1 MYKCA
6 LLVKMTDD
14 YWKALAEN
22 PGSDRQAAVKTAYES
37 VGGKLLFFGF
47 IHGKWDVLLVAE
59 APSEKEFWAPIAQAM
74 FGGMIKDME
83 SFPIIE
89 QETITGAMGM
99 AQQAGYKAPGQ

>member
-1 MYKCA
+1 MIWFSRSSGYLKINIISW
-6 LLVKMTDD
+6 L
-14 YWKALAEN
+14 
-22 PGSDRQAAVKTAYES
+22 Q
-37 VGGKLLFFGF
+37 GKLVFFGF

-89 QETITGAMGM
+89 QETITGAMGI

>member
-1 MYKCA
+1 MVIPKNNRTEYKFIA
-6 LLVKMTDD
+6 TLASHF
-14 YWKALAEN
+14 KAI
-22 PGSDRQAAVKTAYES
+22 KTAYES